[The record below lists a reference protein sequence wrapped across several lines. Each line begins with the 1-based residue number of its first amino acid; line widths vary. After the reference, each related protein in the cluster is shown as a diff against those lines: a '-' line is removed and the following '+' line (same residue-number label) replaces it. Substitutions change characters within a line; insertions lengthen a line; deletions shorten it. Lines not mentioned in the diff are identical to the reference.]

1 VKTIIAA
8 AAAASALAL
17 AGTASAQ
24 VYGTIGY
31 SYYDTDTINLGGP
44 TARIGWKSP
53 SPLGVELEGSIGT
66 DKDTTGKIGADVARV
81 QLQNQWAG
89 YVTATG
95 KVGDTF
101 EAFARVGYGSSSLK
115 FSPAAT
121 TTTTTPF
128 SAFHESFDSWNFGI
142 GGQFVYDGV
151 NGIRFEYTRMNFTDD
166 DIDDANV
173 YTLSYVRK
181 FGMPSK

>member
-1 VKTIIAA
+1 MKIIIAA

-31 SYYDTDTINLGGP
+31 SYYDTQTINLGGP

-53 SPLGVELEGSIGT
+53 TPLGLELEGSIGT
-66 DKDTTGKIGADVARV
+66 DKDTTGKIGPDVVRV

-95 KVGDTF
+95 KIGDSF
-101 EAFARVGYGSSSLK
+101 EAFARVGYGSTSLK
-115 FSPAAT
+115 ASSTAT
-121 TTTTTPF
+121 SLTTTPF
-128 SAFHESFDSWNFGI
+128 TFHDTFDSWNMGV

-151 NGIRFEYTRMNFTDD
+151 NGIRFEYTRMHFTDD
-166 DIDDANV
+166 GIDDSNT
-173 YTLSYVRK
+173 YTISYVRK
-181 FGMPSK
+181 FGMPAK